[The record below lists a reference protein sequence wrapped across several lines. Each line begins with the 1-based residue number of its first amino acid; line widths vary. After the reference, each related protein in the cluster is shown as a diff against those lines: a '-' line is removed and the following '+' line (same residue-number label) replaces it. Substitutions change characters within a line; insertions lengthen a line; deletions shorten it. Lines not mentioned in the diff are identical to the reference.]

1 MGKIT
6 AAPEAAAWGLDPRVT
21 FLNHGSFG
29 ASPRAVLRAQQRV
42 REQLE
47 REPVRFFSR
56 ELPDLLDGARAALA
70 RFVGAAPGDLVF
82 VPNATTGF
90 NTVLRALSF
99 EPGDEILTTDHAYNA
114 CRAAIDHAA
123 NRAGA
128 VARIAR
134 VPFPLDGPD
143 PVLIAVLDAVTP
155 RTRLAVLDHVT
166 SPSGLVF
173 PIDRLV
179 RELDA
184 RGVDTLVDGAH
195 APGMVPLDVSA
206 LGAAYYTGNCH
217 KWLCAPKGAGFL
229 HVRRDRQTGIR
240 PLVISHGANS
250 PRTDRSR
257 FWLEFDWTG
266 TYDPSAYLAV
276 PEAIAH
282 VGGLRAGGWPEVM
295 AENRALAL
303 TARRTLCAA
312 LEVAP
317 PCPDAMIGSL
327 ASVTLPDRDGEPPPG
342 ASGGLHDALLDRFG
356 IEVPVVAWPT
366 TPRRLIRDSAQLYNT
381 ADDYAKLAGALAAL
395 LADERTGRG
404 AREFM

>member
-1 MGKIT
+1 MGRVT
-6 AAPEAAAWGLDPRVT
+6 AAPGAVGWGLDRAVT

-29 ASPRAVLRAQQRV
+29 ACPLAVLRVQDRF

-56 ELPDLLDGARAALA
+56 ELPALLDAARAALA
-70 RFVGAAPGDLVF
+70 GFVGASPEDLVF

-90 NTVLRALSF
+90 NTVLRALPF
-99 EPGDEILTTDHAYNA
+99 ERGDEILTTDHAYNA
-114 CRAAIDHAA
+114 CRAAIDDAA
-123 NRAGA
+123 GRTGA

-134 VPFPLDGPD
+134 VPFPLEGPD
-143 PVLIAVLDAVTP
+143 AVVTAVLDAITP

-166 SPSGLVF
+166 SATGLVF

-179 RELDA
+179 RALDA

-195 APGMVPLDVSA
+195 APGMIPLDVSA

-217 KWLCAPKGAGFL
+217 KWLCAPKGAAFL
-229 HVRRDRQTGIR
+229 HVRRDRQSRIR
-240 PLVISHGANS
+240 PLVISHGANT

-266 TYDPSAYLAV
+266 THDPSAYLAV

-282 VGGLRAGGWPEVM
+282 VGRLRAGGWAEVM

-303 TARRTLCAA
+303 AARRTLCAA
-312 LEVAP
+312 LAVAP

-327 ASVTLPDRDGEPPPG
+327 ASVSLPDRDGEPPPG
-342 ASGGLHDALLDRFG
+342 APGGLHDALLDRFG
-356 IEVPVVAWPT
+356 IEVPVVAWPEP
-366 TPRRLIRDSAQLYNT
+366 PRRLIRVSAQLYNA
-381 ADDYAKLAGALAAL
+381 ADDYATLAGALATL
-395 LADERTGRG
+395 LAEERTGRG
-404 AREFM
+404 TRDFM